1 MKKFNWGIAE
11 WLIPFLALCVTT
23 DQWTASTGSADPYQL
38 MIAGAPFSIMA
49 AARGI
54 SIVLTVTYAL
64 YKIRVIRSGQAGTD
78 KILFSVL
85 IGCIIL
91 LLATEAFVITPY
103 TMTVMAK
110 SDTGKTLLS
119 INVILFY
126 VWALFVSD
134 AALVAVITA
143 GLASL
148 VIENQPQATKAKSV
162 QVPQPVKEK
171 AIALRSQPVQT
182 EIPKSQPESVALPPL
197 PIRKGVTTK

>member
-1 MKKFNWGIAE
+1 MKRFNWSVAE
-11 WLIPFLALCVTT
+11 WLIPFLALLVTT

-38 MIAGAPFSIMA
+38 TIAGAPFSIMA

-64 YKIRVIRSGQAGTD
+64 YKIRVIRSGQAGQD
-78 KILFSVL
+78 KILFGVL

-110 SDTGKTLLS
+110 SETGKTLMALWQP
-119 INVILFY
+119 LFY

-148 VIENQPQATKAKSV
+148 VIEGAPQAIKKVVTQAVVKKE
-162 QVPQPVKEK
+162 PVKSQSES
-171 AIALRSQPVQT
+171 IIVSQPVPS
-182 EIPKSQPESVALPPL
+182 IPNRKAVAA
-197 PIRKGVTTK
+197 K